1 MLFLLQ
7 GYSSTFKQK
16 RTVEDFNKFCTFV
29 LAYAGYIPYPQE
41 VSMIMSQ
48 LCNWEAIVVK
58 MLLTVLVHLI
68 ESAVSVA
75 GWSGLAFLK
84 IAQWS
89 DTSTS
94 RGSYPWQ
101 WCNTGCS
108 WDFFLFWWHTSCEL
122 LCCWCSCLIHRNGGG
137 SYVTAA
143 ERHPPPSKKT
153 SALPPRVRG
162 PLQSPPFSS
171 QTLSLSAILHNSS
184 VCAST
189 NTSVSGLPFNG
200 SFKWMEAKSRK
211 LCCGEMHEG
220 R

>member
-1 MLFLLQ
+1 
-7 GYSSTFKQK
+7 
-16 RTVEDFNKFCTFV
+16 
-29 LAYAGYIPYPQE
+29 
-41 VSMIMSQ
+41 
-48 LCNWEAIVVK
+48 
-58 MLLTVLVHLI
+58 MLLTVLLRLI

-75 GWSGLAFLK
+75 GWSRPCFP
-84 IAQWS
+84 QDRS
-89 DTSTS
+89 DTLTS
-94 RGSYPWQ
+94 RSSYHWQ
-101 WCNTGCS
+101 WCSTSCS
-108 WDFFLFWWHTSCEL
+108 WEFCFSFFWWHASYEL
-122 LCCWCSCLIHRNGGG
+122 LCCWRSCLIRRNGGG

-143 ERHPPPSKKT
+143 ERHPPSKKT

-211 LCCGEMHEG
+211 LCCRELHEG
-220 R
+220 W